1 MLAGSNKFKKQKLQ
15 KISLVKYDYSA
26 YITLKRLVGE
36 YIQPYLTQL
45 MIAVFFMVISAIC
58 STISVK
64 LVQPII
70 DQLFLT
76 HDSKMLLILPLTIIL
91 TFAVKGIAEYY
102 QSYLIKFIGQKVL
115 TDLQIKMYEH
125 LLCADILFIQ
135 SQSSGRLISRFTND
149 ISMMRGAVSNLLVG
163 CAKHLLSVLFLIV
176 LMVKLEPILSCIV
189 FIVFP
194 LAIYPIQK
202 LGRKIRKISGHA
214 QEDLANYTSRL
225 DETFQS
231 IKIVKSFLGE
241 KVESHRALLISTNI
255 LNFLKKTAKL
265 DALISPIME
274 ILCGT
279 AVAGIIWYG
288 GYLVMMEKTTP
299 GALFAFI
306 TAFVSAY
313 RPFKS
318 LVSLNVNLQEGI
330 AATKRIFNVLDTE
343 PTIKDNLNA
352 KLVQLNNPEIIFDT
366 VGLNFPHKAAL
377 KLINL
382 KLERGKITAFV
393 GRSGSGKTSL
403 SNLLVRFYD
412 PSTGKILIDNH
423 DIQDIQI
430 SSLRQ
435 QVALVTQ
442 ETTLFDISIADNI
455 AYGISDAVREQIIT
469 AAKQADADEF
479 ISQLSE
485 GYDTIIGHQG
495 STLSGGQRQRL
506 AIARAFLKD
515 APILIWDEATSSLD
529 QNSEQLIFN
538 SLLNTRK
545 NKTTLIIT
553 HRLASI
559 QNVDHI
565 VVMKAGI
572 IVEQGTH
579 LQLMAN
585 KCEYYKLYNKE
596 AAAE

>member
-1 MLAGSNKFKKQKLQ
+1 M
-15 KISLVKYDYSA
+15 SLIKYDYSA
-26 YITLKRLVGE
+26 YVTLKRLVGE
-36 YIQPYLTQL
+36 YIKPYLKQL

-163 CAKHLLSVLFLIV
+163 CAKHLLSVLFLII

-343 PTIKDNLNA
+343 PTIKDKLNA
-352 KLVQLNNPEIIFDT
+352 KLVQLNNPEIIFDK
-366 VGLNFPHKAAL
+366 VGLSFPHKAAL

-442 ETTLFDISIADNI
+442 ETTLFDISIAENI
-455 AYGISDAVREQIIT
+455 AYGTPDAVREQIIT

-479 ISQLSE
+479 ISQLPE

-559 QNVDHI
+559 QDVDHI
-565 VVMKAGI
+565 VVMKAGM

>member
-1 MLAGSNKFKKQKLQ
+1 M
-15 KISLVKYDYSA
+15 
-26 YITLKRLVGE
+26 
-36 YIQPYLTQL
+36 
-45 MIAVFFMVISAIC
+45 
-58 STISVK
+58 
-64 LVQPII
+64 
-70 DQLFLT
+70 LFL
-76 HDSKMLLILPLTIIL
+76 LPLML
-91 TFAVKGIAEYY
+91 VFTFTLKGIAEYY
-102 QSYLIKFIGQKVL
+102 QSYLIKFIGQKIL

-125 LLCADILFIQ
+125 LLFADILFIQ

-149 ISMMRGAVSNLLVG
+149 ISMLRGAVTNLLVG
-163 CAKHLLSVLFLIV
+163 CAKHFLTVLFLII
-176 LMVKLEPILSCIV
+176 LMFKMDAVLSCVV

-241 KVESHRALLISTNI
+241 QNESNRALLISTNI
-255 LNFLKKTAKL
+255 LKFLKKSAKL

-274 ILCGT
+274 ILCGM

-288 GYLVMMEKTTP
+288 GYLAITGKTTP

-343 PTIKDNLNA
+343 PAIKDMLNA
-352 KLVQLNNPEIIFDT
+352 KAISLINPQIVFDK
-366 VGLNFPHKAAL
+366 VSLKFHNKVAL

-382 KLERGKITAFV
+382 QLEKGKTTAFV

-403 SNLLVRFYD
+403 ANLLVRFYD
-412 PSTGKILIDNH
+412 STQGQILIDNH
-423 DIQDIQI
+423 DIKDIKI

-435 QVALVTQ
+435 QISLVTQ
-442 ETTLFDISIADNI
+442 DITLFDISVADNI
-455 AYGISDAVREQIIT
+455 AYGNPHASRQEIIR
-469 AAKQADADEF
+469 AAEYADAHEF
-479 ISQLSE
+479 ICHLPE

-495 STLSGGQRQRL
+495 ATLSGGQRQRV

-515 APILIWDEATSSLD
+515 AAILIWDEATSSLD
-529 QNSEQLIFN
+529 QNSEKKILD
-538 SLLNTRK
+538 SLTNIRK
-545 NKTTLIIT
+545 NKTTLIVT
-553 HRLASI
+553 HRLSSI
-559 QNVDHI
+559 KDVDHI
-565 VVMKAGI
+565 VVMQGGI
-572 IVEQGTH
+572 IIEQGTH
-579 LQLMAN
+579 LELLAN
-585 KCEYYKLYNKE
+585 KSEYFKLYNRE
-596 AAAE
+596 LEEG

>member
-1 MLAGSNKFKKQKLQ
+1 MKKNNL
-15 KISLVKYDYSA
+15 IKYDYSA

-36 YIQPYLTQL
+36 YIKPYLRQL

-76 HDSKMLLILPLTIIL
+76 HDSKMLLILPLTVIL

-125 LLCADILFIQ
+125 LLFADILFIQ

-163 CAKHLLSVLFLIV
+163 CAKHLLSVLFLLI

-194 LAIYPIQK
+194 IAIYPIQK

-241 KVESHRALLISTNI
+241 KVESNRALLISSNI

-288 GYLVMMEKTTP
+288 GYLVMSGKTTP

-343 PTIKDNLNA
+343 PSIKDNLSA
-352 KLVQLNNPEIIFDT
+352 QRSQFINPEIILDK
-366 VGLNFPHKAAL
+366 VSLNFNNRVAL
-377 KLINL
+377 KLVNL
-382 KLERGKITAFV
+382 KLERGKITACV
-393 GRSGSGKTSL
+393 GRSGSGKTSIA
-403 SNLLVRFYD
+403 NLLVRFYD
-412 PSTGKILIDNH
+412 PSNGRILINNQ
-423 DIQDIQI
+423 DIKDIQI
-430 SSLRQ
+430 SSLRSQ
-435 QVALVTQ
+435 ISLVTQ
-442 ETTLFDISIADNI
+442 DTTLFDVSIADNI
-455 AYGISDAVREQIIT
+455 AYGHLNALREQIII
-469 AAKQADADEF
+469 AAKYADADEF
-479 ISQLSE
+479 ISQLPE

-529 QNSEQLIFN
+529 HNSEQLIFN
-538 SLLNTRK
+538 SLVNIRK
-545 NKTTLIIT
+545 NKTTLIVT
-553 HRLASI
+553 HRLSTI
-559 QNVDHI
+559 QDVDHI
-565 VVMKAGI
+565 VVMKSGLIA
-572 IVEQGTH
+572 EQGTH
-579 LQLMAN
+579 LQLMAH
-585 KCEYYKLYNKE
+585 KGEYYKLYNKE
-596 AAAE
+596 LGEG